1 MQQRSRNDKDD
12 QVTIP
17 KMSKSSKERVR
28 KYRQRLK
35 NDSLLKTKLEEN
47 KVKKRMENE
56 LYRQKV

>member
-17 KMSKSSKERVR
+17 KKSKSSKERVR

-35 NDSLLKTKLEEN
+35 NDSLLETKLEEN